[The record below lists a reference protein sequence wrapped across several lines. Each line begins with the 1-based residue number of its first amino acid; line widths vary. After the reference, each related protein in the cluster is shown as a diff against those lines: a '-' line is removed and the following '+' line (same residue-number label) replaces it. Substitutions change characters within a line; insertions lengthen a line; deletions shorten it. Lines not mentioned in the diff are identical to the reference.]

1 MVKPGQPSL
10 DRLRRPASV
19 KELLR
24 SRGIILR
31 TLSPRRISSRW
42 RALMIVSGSVIPR
55 QDIDAA
61 RESQMTALAN
71 INP

>member
-1 MVKPGQPSL
+1 MSLKIRPTGLGAGIDKDQPV
-10 DRLRRPASV
+10 P
-19 KELLR
+19 
-24 SRGIILR
+24 
-31 TLSPRRISSRW
+31 W
-42 RALMIVSGSVIPR
+42 RALMIASGSVIPR

>member
-1 MVKPGQPSL
+1 MA
-10 DRLRRPASV
+10 RLW
-19 KELLR
+19 
-24 SRGIILR
+24 IILR
-31 TLSPRRISSRW
+31 TSIGSAQVRALQLHRHLKPW
-42 RALMIVSGSVIPR
+42 RALMIASGSVIPR

>member
-1 MVKPGQPSL
+1 V
-10 DRLRRPASV
+10 D
-19 KELLR
+19 
-24 SRGIILR
+24 ILR
-31 TLSPRRISSRW
+31 TSIGSAQVRALQLHRHLKPW
-42 RALMIVSGSVIPR
+42 RALMIASGPVTPR